1 MVWFGAWLLVAAL
14 GTGWLGTARLAQL
27 HAAFE
32 TDARIVHRLLSQQ
45 MVQNDAVMATL
56 VLLQPNPDGSAA
68 AAQRLPSV
76 YPHILTALTQPE
88 GGAWPPALAA
98 SLASAQTA
106 SRTLGHPALAQA
118 DLADG
123 RYWLVQAGEPAS
135 YALQL
140 DLKATV
146 PWEEWPMDPR
156 TSPVR
161 VVLELQGQSLVL
173 QAGDVQRRGWRYG
186 FRKTVASP
194 SQPFDVVAERVV
206 AWGELPW
213 LAMLAWALASAS
225 ALAAARLLWRQREAR
240 LRAENLLRLGQVARL
255 NTLGELAAGVA
266 HELNQPL
273 TALLA
278 STQAAQR
285 LLGDT
290 PPDLDTART
299 AMGQSV
305 QQARRA
311 ADVVGRLRRL
321 VERPDLAGHAQAVAL
336 PAAVHEALHLLAPE
350 LARRGVSS
358 ELDFPADLPLVL
370 AEPVA
375 LQQIIHNLL
384 TNAMQALEQVPPPQR
399 VVQLGLRPAAGGQVV
414 LSVRDHGPG
423 ISAEARSR
431 LFEPFYSDR
440 PGGLGLGLPLCE
452 SLAEAMG
459 GRLSL
464 APERAEGAEGA
475 EFLLLLPAAA
485 PTP

>member
-1 MVWFGAWLLVAAL
+1 MAWLGAWLLVAAL
-14 GTGWLGTARLAQL
+14 GAGWLGHARLGEMQ
-27 HAAFE
+27 AAFE

-56 VLLQPNPDGSAA
+56 VLLQPAPNGSAA

-76 YPHILTALTQPE
+76 YPRILAALTQAE
-88 GGAWPPALAA
+88 SGTWPPALAT
-98 SLASAQTA
+98 SLARADAASRRLGRPELAQT
-106 SRTLGHPALAQA
+106 
-118 DLADG
+118 DLAAG

-140 DLKATV
+140 DLQATV
-146 PWEEWPMDPR
+146 PWAEWPMDAGA
-156 TSPVR
+156 SPVR
-161 VVLELQGQSLVL
+161 VLLEHEGQSLVL
-173 QAGDVQRRGWRYG
+173 QAGSIPKHGWRYG
-186 FRKTVASP
+186 FRKTLASP
-194 SQPFDVVAERVV
+194 SQPFEVRAERVV
-206 AWGELPW
+206 AWSELPW
-213 LAMLAWALASAS
+213 LAMLGWMLGSAVALMSV
-225 ALAAARLLWRQREAR
+225 RTLWHQREAR
-240 LRAENLLRLGQVARL
+240 LRAEQLLRLGQVARL
-255 NTLGELAAGVA
+255 NTLGELAAGMA

-285 LLGDT
+285 LLGDA

-336 PAAVHEALHLLAPE
+336 PAAVQEALHLLAPE
-350 LARRGVSS
+350 LARRGVVS
-358 ELDFPADLPLVL
+358 EVDVASELPLVL

-384 TNAMQALEQVPPPQR
+384 TNALQALEQVPAQRR
-399 VVQLGLRPAAGGQVV
+399 VVRLGLRPATGGQVL
-414 LSVRDHGPG
+414 LSVHDRGPG
-423 ISAEARSR
+423 LSADARAH
-431 LFEPFYSDR
+431 LFEPFYSSR
-440 PGGLGLGLPLCE
+440 PGGLGLGLPLSE

-459 GRLSL
+459 GHLRL
-464 APERAEGAEGA
+464 APELAEGA
-475 EFLLLLPAAA
+475 EFLLLLPAA
-485 PTP
+485 PPMP

>member
-1 MVWFGAWLLVAAL
+1 M
-14 GTGWLGTARLAQL
+14 Q
-27 HAAFE
+27 AAFE

-45 MVQNDAVMATL
+45 IVQNDAVMATL

-76 YPHILTALTQPE
+76 YPHIVTALTQPA
-88 GGAWPPALAA
+88 GGAWPPALSA
-98 SLASAQTA
+98 SLASAKAA
-106 SRTLGHPALAQA
+106 SRTLGRPVLAQA
-118 DLADG
+118 DLAKG
-123 RYWLVQAGEPAS
+123 RYWLVQAGAPAS

-140 DLKATV
+140 DMKATV
-146 PWEEWPMDPR
+146 PWTEWPMDPR
-156 TSPVR
+156 VSPVR
-161 VVLELQGQSLVL
+161 VALEFQGQSLVL
-173 QAGDVQRRGWRYG
+173 QPGQMQARGWHYG

-194 SQPFDVVAERVV
+194 SQRFDVVAQRVV
-206 AWGELPW
+206 AFSELPW
-213 LAMLAWALASAS
+213 LAMLAWVLTSAA

-285 LLGDT
+285 LLAET

-299 AMGQSV
+299 ALGQTV

-336 PAAVHEALHLLAPE
+336 PAAVHDALHLLAPE

-358 ELDFPADLPLVL
+358 ELDIAADLPLVL

-384 TNAMQALEQVPPPQR
+384 TNAMQALEQVPAQRR

-423 ISAEARSR
+423 LSTEARAR

-440 PGGLGLGLPLCE
+440 LGGLGLGLPLCE

-464 APERAEGAEGA
+464 APELAEGV
-475 EFLLLLPAAA
+475 EFLLLLPAAGPA
-485 PTP
+485 P

>member
-1 MVWFGAWLLVAAL
+1 LAWLGAWLLVAAL
-14 GTGWLGTARLAQL
+14 GAGWLGHARLGEMQ
-27 HAAFE
+27 AAFE

-56 VLLQPNPDGSAA
+56 VLLQPAPNGSAA

-76 YPHILTALTQPE
+76 YPRILAALTQAE
-88 GGAWPPALAA
+88 SGTWPPALAT
-98 SLASAQTA
+98 SLARADAASRRLGRPELAQT
-106 SRTLGHPALAQA
+106 
-118 DLADG
+118 DLAAG

-140 DLKATV
+140 DLQATV
-146 PWEEWPMDPR
+146 PWAEWPMDAGA
-156 TSPVR
+156 SPVR
-161 VVLELQGQSLVL
+161 VLLEHEGQSLVL
-173 QAGDVQRRGWRYG
+173 QAGSIPKHGWRYG
-186 FRKTVASP
+186 FRKTLASP
-194 SQPFDVVAERVV
+194 SQPFEVRAERVV
-206 AWGELPW
+206 AWSELPW
-213 LAMLAWALASAS
+213 LAMLGWMLGSAVALMSV
-225 ALAAARLLWRQREAR
+225 RTLWHQREAR
-240 LRAENLLRLGQVARL
+240 LRAEQLLRLGQVARL
-255 NTLGELAAGVA
+255 NTLGELAAGMA

-285 LLGDT
+285 LLGDA

-336 PAAVHEALHLLAPE
+336 PAAVQEALHLLAPE
-350 LARRGVSS
+350 LARRGVVS
-358 ELDFPADLPLVL
+358 EVDVAPELPLVL

-384 TNAMQALEQVPPPQR
+384 TNALQALEQVPAQRR
-399 VVQLGLRPAAGGQVV
+399 VVRLGLRPATGGQVL
-414 LSVRDHGPG
+414 LSVRDRGPG
-423 ISAEARSR
+423 LSADARAH
-431 LFEPFYSDR
+431 LFEPFYSSR
-440 PGGLGLGLPLCE
+440 PGGLGLGLPLSE

-459 GRLSL
+459 GHLRL
-464 APERAEGAEGA
+464 APELAEGA
-475 EFLLLLPAAA
+475 EFLLFLPAA
-485 PTP
+485 PPMP